1 MHKFTS
7 LVISIYICTRNEE
20 IAASRHDRRH
30 ALALERMAE
39 EFSYATCTPDEAKL
53 YREVRQL
60 MAEAPADQPEL
71 SSDEEDYTNRLM
83 SGRTNRRSFGSS
95 PSARHAPPVDP
106 LVRRDSVPASGTSQ
120 FHGRIAFIFD
130 ALGTGGSSGTPGT
143 AGSMQQDPSGRIG
156 PAFSNQ
162 CEGHAL
168 EEPKEAAPLDDDS
181 AEEAGDDD
189 DGGDDDDDDGY
200 GDLPGET
207 KVNGAEEDPREWSR
221 HTASW
226 AQELGSSDEDEDEA
240 SGAAAMRACRPAPPS
255 PAAEGF
261 GGAADLSALDD
272 EDDTG

>member
-1 MHKFTS
+1 MS
-7 LVISIYICTRNEE
+7 
-20 IAASRHDRRH
+20 AD
-30 ALALERMAE
+30 

-71 SSDEEDYTNRLM
+71 SSDEEDYTDRLM

-95 PSARHAPPVDP
+95 PSARHAPPADP
-106 LVRRDSVPASGTSQ
+106 LVRPDSVPASGTSQ
-120 FHGRIAFIFD
+120 FHGRIASIFD
-130 ALGTGGSSGTPGT
+130 ALGTGGSSGAGTP
-143 AGSMQQDPSGRIG
+143 GSMQQDPSGRIG
-156 PAFSNQ
+156 PTFSNQ

-189 DGGDDDDDDGY
+189 DDDDGSADEDGDDGGY
-200 GDLPGET
+200 GDLAGET
-207 KVNGAEEDPREWSR
+207 RVDGAEEDPREWSR

-226 AQELGSSDEDEDEA
+226 AQEVGSSDEDEDEA
-240 SGAAAMRACRPAPPS
+240 SGADAMADGPAPPPAAD

-272 EDDTG
+272 DDDTG

>member
-1 MHKFTS
+1 
-7 LVISIYICTRNEE
+7 
-20 IAASRHDRRH
+20 
-30 ALALERMAE
+30 MAD

-71 SSDEEDYTNRLM
+71 SSDEEDYTDRLM

-95 PSARHAPPVDP
+95 PSARHPPPANP
-106 LVRRDSVPASGTSQ
+106 LARRDSVPAGGTAQ
-120 FHGRIAFIFD
+120 FHGRIASIFD
-130 ALGTGGSSGTPGT
+130 ALGTPGGTSSAGTP
-143 AGSMQQDPSGRIG
+143 GSMQQDPAGRIG
-156 PAFSNQ
+156 PTFSNQ

-189 DGGDDDDDDGY
+189 DDGSDGDDDGDDGGY
-200 GDLPGET
+200 GDLEGET
-207 KVNGAEEDPREWSR
+207 RADKGAEEDPREWSR

-226 AQELGSSDEDEDEA
+226 AQEVGSSDEDEDGA
-240 SGAAAMRACRPAPPS
+240 SGADTMADGPAPPPAAD

-272 EDDTG
+272 DDDTG